1 MDQAQ
6 DTQYFECNSAKKT
19 ADRPSRIVLSAVVS
33 LLAFVAVISRW
44 HAFHWWSKL
53 DAIFFVVILAT
64 GTLSEILADK
74 RGLEHLGRFRLSL
87 VGYSIILLAIILF
100 ASD

>member
-1 MDQAQ
+1 M
-6 DTQYFECNSAKKT
+6 F
-19 ADRPSRIVLSAVVS
+19 SAVVS
-33 LLAFVAVISRW
+33 LAALVAVISRW

-53 DAIFFVVILAT
+53 EAIFFVVILVT

-74 RGLEHLGRFRLSL
+74 RGPNHLGRFRLSL
-87 VGYSIILLAIILF
+87 VGYSLILLAIILF